1 MTLTTLTSWSLAGGL
16 SPTPPEARSW
26 LRQEL
31 SGPDY
36 QSPWLETAIRWVS
49 DQIGKILDGAGQLA
63 GLSPL
68 ITVLIAVVVIALL
81 VWVLPRVRRE
91 PAVSAPEGAVLEDAT
106 VTSRGY
112 RDRAAQAV
120 REGRYDDAVLDGF
133 RAIAKDM
140 SDRSLLNDAPGRTA
154 HEVSLALSSPFPDHA
169 DQLARAANLF
179 DAVRYGHR
187 RASASQADRIL
198 ELDSDLVASRPVLPA
213 PLLAGLPV

>member
-1 MTLTTLTSWSLAGGL
+1 MTLTCWSLVGGL

-36 QSPWLETAIRWVS
+36 QSPWLESAIRWIV
-49 DQIGKILDGAGQLA
+49 DQIRKILDGAGQLA

-68 ITVLIAVVVIALL
+68 ITVLMALVVIALL

-91 PAVSAPEGAVLEDAT
+91 PGVSAPGGAVLEDAT
-106 VTSRGY
+106 ITSREY
-112 RDRAAQAV
+112 RDRAARAI
-120 REGRYDDAVLDGF
+120 RDGRYDDAVLDGF
-133 RAIAKDM
+133 RGIARDM

-154 HEVSLALSSPFPDHA
+154 HEISLALSAPFPEHA
-169 DQLARAANLF
+169 DQLARAGNLF

-187 RASASQADRIL
+187 RASASQAGQIL
-198 ELDSDLVASRPVLPA
+198 ELDGKLVASRPVQPA
-213 PLLAGLPV
+213 PSLTGLPV